1 MVLQLS
7 PPPDIALG
15 LGEHGGSTMQIAT
28 CGHTLA
34 ARVRNL
40 CAWSMLPYRFGVPV
54 CSAPV
59 TARAGSDSG
68 APRPLTG
75 LVLCSSACVLH
86 IPRPI
91 RFWADV
97 RCAPLTGLG
106 MWCYQLLVCVARVC
120 AHVCVLTCVCIC
132 PGARAHLASAKVVCV
147 CESCLC
153 GFPARVL
160 LEGSALP

>member
-34 ARVRNL
+34 ARVRIL
-40 CAWSMLPYRFGVPV
+40 CMANAPLPVRGSRVQCDGDCTSGIRFGRA
-54 CSAPV
+54 APPHWL
-59 TARAGSDSG
+59 GSMQQRRC
-68 APRPLTG
+68 A
-75 LVLCSSACVLH
+75 AY
-86 IPRPI
+86 
-91 RFWADV
+91 WAYQMLG

-120 AHVCVLTCVCIC
+120 AHVCVYMPRC
-132 PGARAHLASAKVVCV
+132 PSASGKWKGSVCV
-147 CESCLC
+147 SLVCVV
-153 GFPARVL
+153 FPARVL
-160 LEGSALP
+160 LVGSALP